1 MNYEKD
7 LEKAYTKQ
15 DTKAFEKLQ
24 SMNQEKD
31 PSFLGQVGGGI
42 AGTLVG
48 TALGM
53 PLGRLVSK
61 TFSEKATQNLA
72 PPSTPADR
80 QLYLDRMQADIDE
93 ARRIADSFENPFMKA
108 VAERRVMFKEGM
120 RDIAAQGPAAIKQG
134 VEDYGGAISGT
145 ILGATI
151 GLPLGVS
158 AGGQFLGS
166 EKAGTADANN
176 ALTALLSS
184 ETTPA
189 EKAKLYNQLK
199 SHFAQRKDQAGSSGL
214 AWLASTGASIPLALA
229 TGHPNTVRKVT
240 KWLEENPSI
249 GDRVGKTR
257 LGKEL
262 GGEALIDGAVAGPAG
277 ALASAG
283 VLGLTNDSDKYQNP
297 FA

>member
-1 MNYEKD
+1 MSYEKD

-15 DTKAFEKLQ
+15 DQKALERLQ
-24 SMNQEKD
+24 ALNQEKD
-31 PSFLGQVGGGI
+31 PSFLGRVGGGI

-48 TALGM
+48 TALGL
-53 PLGRLVSK
+53 PLGRLASK
-61 TFSEKATQNLA
+61 TFSEKVAKKFA
-72 PPSTPADR
+72 PPSDPAAR
-80 QLYLDRMQADIDE
+80 QLDLDMQQADIDQ
-93 ARRIADSFENPFMKA
+93 ARRMADSFENPFMKA
-108 VAERRVMFKEGM
+108 VTERQAMFGEGM
-120 RDIAAQGPAAIKQG
+120 KDLSAKGTDAIKQG
-134 VEDYGGAISGT
+134 VEDYVGSIGGTA
-145 ILGATI
+145 LGATV

-176 ALTALLSS
+176 ALTALLSP
-184 ETTPA
+184 ETTPL
-189 EKAKLYNQLK
+189 EKTKLYNQLK
-199 SHFAQRKDQAGSSGL
+199 SHFAQREEQVGSDVL
-214 AWLASTGASIPLALA
+214 AWLASTGLSVPLALA
-229 TGHPNTVRKVT
+229 TGHPKTVRKVA

-283 VLGLTNDSDKYQNP
+283 VLGLTSNSDKYQNP

>member
-1 MNYEKD
+1 MSYEKD

-24 SMNQEKD
+24 SLNQEKD

-42 AGTLVG
+42 GGTLVG
-48 TALGM
+48 TALGI
-53 PLGRLVSK
+53 PLGRLASK
-61 TFSEKATQNLA
+61 TFSETVAKKFT
-72 PPSTPADR
+72 PPSDPAAR
-80 QLYLDRMQADIDE
+80 QLYLDKQQKKIDVD
-93 ARRIADSFENPFMKA
+93 RRIADSIENPFAKA
-108 VAERRVMFKEGM
+108 VAERQVMFSEGLKDLSEKG
-120 RDIAAQGPAAIKQG
+120 RAAIKHG
-134 VEDYGGAISGT
+134 VEDYSGALSGTVLGAI
-145 ILGATI
+145 I

-176 ALTALLSS
+176 ALTALLSP
-184 ETTPA
+184 ETPPV

-199 SHFAQRKDQAGSSGL
+199 NHFSQREDQTGSGGL
-214 AWLASTGASIPLALA
+214 AWLASTGLSIPLALA

-257 LGKEL
+257 FGKEL

-283 VLGLTNDSDKYQNP
+283 VMGLTSDSDKYQNP

>member
-1 MNYEKD
+1 MSYEKD

-15 DTKAFEKLQ
+15 DRKSLEKLQ
-24 SMNQEKD
+24 ELNQEKD

-42 AGTLVG
+42 AGTLAG
-48 TALGM
+48 TALGL
-53 PLGRLVSK
+53 PLGRLASK
-61 TFSEKATQNLA
+61 TFSGKVAKHYA
-72 PPSTPADR
+72 PPSDPVAR
-80 QLYLDRMQADIDE
+80 QLDQDKLQAEINQL
-93 ARRIADSFENPFMKA
+93 RRSADSFENPFMKA
-108 VAERRVMFKEGM
+108 AMERQAMFAEGVK
-120 RDIAAQGPAAIKQG
+120 DLSAKGPDAIKQG
-134 VEDYGGAISGT
+134 VEDYGGAMGGT

-158 AGGQFLGS
+158 AGGQYLGS

-176 ALTALLSS
+176 ALTALLSP
-184 ETTPA
+184 ETPPV

-199 SHFAQRKDQAGSSGL
+199 SHFSQREDQVGSGGL
-214 AWLASTGASIPLALA
+214 AWLASTGLSVPLALA
-229 TGHPNTVRKVT
+229 TGHPNTVRKIT
-240 KWLEENPSI
+240 KWLEDHPSI

-262 GGEALIDGAVAGPAG
+262 GGEALVDGAVAGPAG